1 MQIACPTGIAS
12 GLSAVKFALPR
23 SEITGES
30 KLMRYLSRFALLAAA
45 TALTTP
51 VFAAAPQSVP
61 IPTLVKEV
69 SIPHTTFRL
78 NNGLTVIV
86 HEDHK
91 APVAAVAVW
100 YNVGSKDEPKS
111 KTGFAH
117 LFEHLMFNGTE
128 NLPGDYFNYL
138 QQVGATDYN
147 GTTYYDRTNYFETVP
162 AGAVERAIFMES
174 DRMGHLL
181 GAITQGVLDNQRSV
195 VQNEKRQGDS
205 RPGGLVQYQMFG
217 NLFPPGHPYHHTVI
231 GSMEDLDAASLA
243 DVKEWFRDKY
253 GPNNAVLVVAGDVK
267 PDQVRALAEKY
278 FGPIPAGP
286 VNHPAL
292 ATVPTLAKAKSVAMK
307 DHVATTIIQRYWT
320 VPGLLDKRLAA
331 LDIGGSVLG
340 GLASSR
346 LDKIMVRDEGLAVAV
361 SAGLTPLQRAGI
373 FSVSAY
379 VKPGVDPAKVSKR
392 LDEILADYIAKG
404 PTADEVQRAVMSEV
418 SGRIRG
424 LEQVGGFSGKG
435 QTLAEGQTYAHD
447 SDFYKKTLASY
458 AAITPAAVRAQM
470 QQWLRRPALTITLSP
485 GEREAYT
492 EAKAVEPPKT
502 NKDDGAI
509 KGNRP
514 LPPVGQLAALD
525 FPTITH
531 VKLSNGIP
539 LDYVQR
545 SGIPIT
551 QIALSFDAGSS
562 ADSPTAR
569 GLAAM
574 TMDLLD
580 EGTSKLTS
588 QQVAETEERLGA
600 DVGTGN
606 GNDRS
611 YVTLNA
617 LSPNLAP
624 SLDLMSDV
632 VKDAAF
638 RPNDVERIRAQTLT
652 AIAQTQKDP
661 TRVAR
666 RLMPVVLYGANHP
679 YGGPAGGDPKA
690 IAKFGRADLIGFEQR
705 WLRPDTAKLFVVSDR
720 PLSEVQPL
728 LEVRF
733 GQWAAP
739 AGTKGVKTFIA
750 PPPRPTSPKILLVNR
765 PGAPQSSILGAQLLP
780 IDPKGDIIPFDS
792 ANDALG
798 GNFLSRLNMDL
809 REDKGWSYGVSGD
822 EQVML
827 HAVPYIVSAPVQAD
841 RTGDSLVELNRQ
853 IAEFLTTK
861 GVTKDE
867 LDRVVTNNI
876 NQLPGEFETSG
887 AVLGAMMNIDM
898 LQRPDNYYET
908 LAPEYRAQTTASLD
922 KAARSALDPN
932 GFTWIVVGDAT
943 KVRPQLEKLGMPIEV
958 VEAP

>member
-1 MQIACPTGIAS
+1 
-12 GLSAVKFALPR
+12 
-23 SEITGES
+23 
-30 KLMRYLSRFALLAAA
+30 MRYLSRFALLAAA
-45 TALTTP
+45 TALTSP
-51 VFAAAPQSVP
+51 AFAAPAQSVP
-61 IPTLVKEV
+61 IPALVKQV

-78 NNGLTVIV
+78 SNGLTVIV

-100 YNVGSKDEPKS
+100 YNVGSKDEPPK

-117 LFEHLMFNGTE
+117 LFEHLMFNGSE
-128 NLPGDYFNYL
+128 NLPGDYFTYL

-181 GAITQGVLDNQRSV
+181 GAITQGVLDNQRAV

-205 RPGGLVQYQMFG
+205 RPGGLVQYQLFG
-217 NLFPPGHPYHHTVI
+217 NLFPAGHPYHHTVI

-243 DVKEWFRDKY
+243 DVKQWFADKY

-267 PDQVRALAEKY
+267 PEQVRTLAEKH

-286 VNHPAL
+286 VNHPAM
-292 ATVPTLAKAKSVAMK
+292 ATVPTLAKPKSIAMK
-307 DHVATTIIQRYWT
+307 DHVATTIIQRYWP

-373 FSVSAY
+373 FSISAY
-379 VKPGVDPAKVSKR
+379 VKPGIDPAKVSKR
-392 LDEILADYIAKG
+392 LDEVVADYVAKG
-404 PTADEVQRAVMSEV
+404 PTADEVERAVMSEV
-418 SGRIRG
+418 SGRIRN
-424 LEQVGGFSGKG
+424 LEQVGGFGGKG

-492 EAKAVEPPKT
+492 EAKTVEPLKT
-502 NKDDGAI
+502 TKDAGAV

-531 VKLSNGIP
+531 TRLANGIP
-539 LDYVQR
+539 LDFVQR
-545 SGIPIT
+545 SGGVPLT
-551 QIALSFDAGSS
+551 QIALSFDAGSA
-562 ADSPTAR
+562 ADSPAER

-580 EGTSKLTS
+580 EGTSKLSS

-600 DVGTGN
+600 DVSTSN
-606 GNDRS
+606 GADRS
-611 YVTLNA
+611 YVMVNA

-666 RLMPVVLYGANHP
+666 RLMPLVLYGANHP

-690 IAKFGRADLIGFEQR
+690 IAKFGRADLIAFEQR
-705 WLRPDTAKLFVVSDR
+705 WLRPDTAKMFVVSDR

-728 LEVRF
+728 IEARF
-733 GQWAAP
+733 GHWTAP
-739 AGTKGVKTFIA
+739 AIPKGTKTFAA
-750 PPPRPTSPKILLVNR
+750 PPPRPTAPRILLVNR
-765 PGAPQSSILGAQLLP
+765 PGAPQSSIVGAQLLP
-780 IDPKGDIIPFDS
+780 IDPKGDIIPFDT

-809 REDKGWSYGVSGD
+809 REEKGWSYGVSGD
-822 EQVML
+822 EQLNL
-827 HAVPYIVSAPVQAD
+827 HGVSYVVSAPVQAD
-841 RTGDSLVELNRQ
+841 RTGDSLVELNKQ
-853 IAEFLTTK
+853 ITDFVTTK
-861 GVTKDE
+861 GVTEEE
-867 LDRVVTNNI
+867 LNRVVTNNV
-876 NQLPGEFETSG
+876 NQLPGEFETAG

-908 LAPEYRAQTTASLD
+908 LAPEYRAQTTTSLD
-922 KAARSALDPN
+922 KAVRSALDPK
-932 GFTWIVVGDAT
+932 GFTWIVVGDSA
-943 KVRPQLEKLGMPIEV
+943 KIRPQLEKLGMPIEV

>member
-1 MQIACPTGIAS
+1 
-12 GLSAVKFALPR
+12 
-23 SEITGES
+23 
-30 KLMRYLSRFALLAAA
+30 MRYLSRFALLAAA
-45 TALTTP
+45 TALTSP
-51 VFAAAPQSVP
+51 AFAAPAQSVP
-61 IPTLVKEV
+61 IPALVKQV

-78 NNGLTVIV
+78 SNGLTVIV

-100 YNVGSKDEPKS
+100 YNVGSKDEPPK

-117 LFEHLMFNGTE
+117 LFEHLMFNGSE
-128 NLPGDYFNYL
+128 NLPGDYFTYL

-181 GAITQGVLDNQRSV
+181 GAITQGVLDNQRAV

-205 RPGGLVQYQMFG
+205 RPGGLVQYQLFG
-217 NLFPPGHPYHHTVI
+217 NLFPAGHPYHHTVI

-243 DVKEWFRDKY
+243 DVKQWFADKY

-267 PDQVRALAEKY
+267 PEQVRTLAEKY

-286 VNHPAL
+286 VNHPAM
-292 ATVPTLAKAKSVAMK
+292 ATVPTLAKPKSIAMK
-307 DHVATTIIQRYWT
+307 DHVATTIIQRYWP

-373 FSVSAY
+373 FSISAY
-379 VKPGVDPAKVSKR
+379 VKPGIDPAKVSKR
-392 LDEILADYIAKG
+392 LDEVVADYIAKG
-404 PTADEVQRAVMSEV
+404 PTADEVERAVMSEV
-418 SGRIRG
+418 SGRIRN
-424 LEQVGGFSGKG
+424 LEQVGGFGGKG

-492 EAKAVEPPKT
+492 EAKTVEPLKT
-502 NKDDGAI
+502 TKDAGAV

-531 VKLSNGIP
+531 TRLANGIP
-539 LDYVQR
+539 LDFVQR
-545 SGIPIT
+545 SGGVPLT
-551 QIALSFDAGSS
+551 QIALSFDAGSA
-562 ADSPTAR
+562 ADSPAER

-580 EGTSKLTS
+580 EGTSKLSS

-600 DVGTGN
+600 DVSTSN
-606 GNDRS
+606 GADRS
-611 YVTLNA
+611 YVMVNA

-666 RLMPVVLYGANHP
+666 RLMPLVLYGANHP

-690 IAKFGRADLIGFEQR
+690 IAKFGRADLIAFEQR
-705 WLRPDTAKLFVVSDR
+705 WLRPDTAKMFVVSDR

-728 LEVRF
+728 IEARF
-733 GQWAAP
+733 GHWTAP
-739 AGTKGVKTFIA
+739 AVPKGTKTFAA
-750 PPPRPTSPKILLVNR
+750 PPPRPTAPRILLVNR
-765 PGAPQSSILGAQLLP
+765 PGAPQSSIVGAQLLP
-780 IDPKGDIIPFDS
+780 IDPKGDIIPFDT

-809 REDKGWSYGVSGD
+809 REEKGWSYGVSGD
-822 EQVML
+822 EQLNL
-827 HAVPYIVSAPVQAD
+827 HGVSYVVSAPVQAD
-841 RTGDSLVELNRQ
+841 RTGDSLVELNKQ
-853 IAEFLTTK
+853 ITDFVTTK
-861 GVTKDE
+861 GVTEEE
-867 LDRVVTNNI
+867 LNRVVTNNV
-876 NQLPGEFETSG
+876 NQLPGEFETAG

-908 LAPEYRAQTTASLD
+908 LAPEYRAQTTTSLD
-922 KAARSALDPN
+922 KAVRSALDPK
-932 GFTWIVVGDAT
+932 GFTWIVVGDSA
-943 KVRPQLEKLGMPIEV
+943 KIRPQLEKLGMPIEV